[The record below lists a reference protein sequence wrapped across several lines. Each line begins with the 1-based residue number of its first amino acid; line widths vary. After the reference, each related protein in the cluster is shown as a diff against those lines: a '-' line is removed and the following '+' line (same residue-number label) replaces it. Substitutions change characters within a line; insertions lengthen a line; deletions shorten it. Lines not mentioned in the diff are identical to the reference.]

1 MTYLDTKR
9 HDVYNLLSCDSRER
23 RDEYVCVCVHVCL
36 CVCMYTCVHGDTEK
50 KSKPEK
56 ENYGK
61 MLTFDETG
69 QGY

>member
-1 MTYLDTKR
+1 MSTTYSHVIQGKGEM
-9 HDVYNLLSCDSRER
+9 SM
-23 RDEYVCVCVHVCL
+23 CVCVHVCL